1 MIYRSVA
8 ESKSHVDK
16 VNETMKELGNTADE
30 AMQYKS
36 QMSSLNQNLRSLN
49 GVYGNVL
56 SAMTGGS
63 K

>member
-1 MIYRSVA
+1 MR
-8 ESKSHVDK
+8 
-16 VNETMKELGNTADE
+16 ELSETADD

-36 QMSSLNQNLRSLN
+36 QIATLNNNLRSLN

-56 SAMTGGS
+56 SAMTG

>member
-16 VNETMKELGNTADE
+16 VNESMKELSGTAEE
-30 AMQYKS
+30 AANYKT
-36 QMSSLNQNLRSLN
+36 QMASLNQNMRSLN